1 MIDTYKENNNFA
13 SLITDDY
20 RIFVPTERQLV
31 TLYPVD
37 VKLKAIGS
45 ERIDNPA

>member
-1 MIDTYKENNNFA
+1 MIDTYKENNKLC

-20 RIFVPTERQLV
+20 RIFVQSERQLV

-37 VKLKAIGS
+37 GKLKAIGS
-45 ERIDNPA
+45 ESIDN